1 MSRPEWNDY
10 FMSIAYLVSSRAT
23 CDRKKVGA
31 VLVKDRTIIS
41 TGYNGAASGMPHCDE
56 IGHELKDI
64 EGRPSCVRTIH
75 AESNAIDQAK
85 ESLKYATLY
94 TNVIPCYDCAK
105 RIVNAKISRV
115 YYAEYYASRNT
126 ELVEEYFRKS
136 QWVDP
141 QAADQFSKGTELIK
155 WEGEFITPL
164 IPEDIVTRTAL
175 IQKQRISE

>member
-1 MSRPEWNDY
+1 
-10 FMSIAYLVSSRAT
+10 MSIAYLLSTRAT

-41 TGYNGAASGMPHCDE
+41 TGYNGAASGMPHCDQ
-56 IGHELKDI
+56 IGHELKEI
-64 EGRPSCVRTIH
+64 EGLPSCIRTIH

-85 ESLKYATLY
+85 VDLKGAVLY
-94 TNVIPCYDCAK
+94 SNVIPCYDCAK

-126 ELVEEYFRKS
+126 ELVEEYFRS
-136 QWVDP
+136 TQRQNYNP
-141 QAADQFSKGTELIK
+141 GTELVK
-155 WEGEFITPL
+155 WEGEFVTPA

-175 IQKQRISE
+175 IQRARIKE